1 MTALYNFPN
10 EPQAGARVA
19 IQAIEEAQRILA
31 EYIEPGRRDAVATVK
46 ALLGVLDRREVVA
59 ALKRPL
65 NAGKPRCRRAGMLAD
80 LFAPTGLKIAGLS
93 GDLKWIDDVELLN
106 LVADAYFNVD
116 NVRNWEARF
125 LDATFGTGLVMTVN
139 VGGHQC
145 QCEQILSA
153 TRTRQQPSRSRR
165 RWQSYRRASVR
176 YLAPAANAPD
186 LPIEFDV
193 VGIAC
198 DATRIGF
205 SCRLMLRRHPLGMM
219 LRGLAC
225 EG

>member
-1 MTALYNFPN
+1 VTALYNFPN

-93 GDLKWIDDVELLN
+93 GDLKWIDDVELLI

-125 LDATFGTGLVMTVN
+125 LDATFGTGLVMSVN
-139 VGGHQC
+139 VGG
-145 QCEQILSA
+145 
-153 TRTRQQPSRSRR
+153 PSMPMRDFVTNF
-165 RWQSYRRASVR
+165 VR
-176 YLAPAANAPD
+176 DTYAPAAITVEA
-186 LPIEFDV
+186 
-193 VGIAC
+193 A
-198 DATRIGF
+198 
-205 SCRLMLRRHPLGMM
+205 
-219 LRGLAC
+219 LAKL
-225 EG
+225 